1 MELNV
6 SFTDNRPEQA
16 SQGNRPLIKGIITA
30 VLILVMLI
38 PTFFISS
45 LVRERQQ
52 RQAKVTSDVASKWA
66 QDQTITGP
74 YLYIPY
80 QEKLKDDKT
89 PASTK
94 ELILLPED
102 LSVTGDIIPEE
113 RKRSIYKV
121 LLYKSNL
128 NAKGTFHLQLPKDM
142 DPASVIWSDIKLC
155 MGISDFKGIE
165 KKVSIVCNGKSYDL
179 TPGLPTAGIDS
190 SGLSS
195 TVEFT
200 PQMLGNAIHFEM
212 PLQIRGSRQLHFAPL
227 SGNSQFTLQSSWP
240 NPSFDGTSLPSVR
253 EVSEGGFSATWTFNK
268 ANLPFNTIVTG
279 GGIKKQ
285 PFSFGVSMVQPADQY
300 AKTERSVKYALLI
313 IGLTFSL
320 FFIVELMQ
328 KKPIHP
334 MQYVLVGLALVIFY
348 TLLLSISEF
357 IVFDTAYL
365 LAASA
370 TVLLISLYTKGLF
383 RSWKTAGIFGTTL
396 AGLYAFIFVLIR
408 LEDTA
413 LLLGSIGLFIILAA
427 VMYVSRRINW
437 YPASQPVI

>member
-6 SFTDNRPEQA
+6 SFTGNGPERA
-16 SQGNRPLIKGIITA
+16 QGNRPLIKGIITA
-30 VLILVMLI
+30 VLILVMLV

-45 LVRERQQ
+45 LVDERQA
-52 RQAKVTSDVASKWA
+52 RQAQVTSDVASKWA

-80 QEKLKDDKT
+80 QEKLKDGRT
-89 PASTK
+89 LSSTK
-94 ELILLPED
+94 ELVLLPED

-128 NAKGTFHLQLPKDM
+128 NAKGIFHLRLPKEVDA
-142 DPASVIWSDIKLC
+142 ASVLWSDIKIC

-165 KKVSIVCNGKSYDL
+165 RKVSIVCNEKSYDL
-179 TPGLPTAGIDS
+179 APGLPTASIDKT
-190 SGLSS
+190 GLSS
-195 TVEFT
+195 SIELT
-200 PQMLGNAIHFEM
+200 PQMLGNDIRFEM
-212 PLQIRGSRQLHFAPL
+212 PLQIRGSRQLHFVPL
-227 SGNSQFTLQSSWP
+227 SGNSQFTLRSSWP
-240 NPSFDGTSLPSVR
+240 NPSFDGTSLPSLR
-253 EVSEGGFSATWTFNK
+253 EVSEGGFTATWTFNK
-268 ANLPFNTIVTG
+268 ANLPFNTIIPAA
-279 GGIKKQ
+279 GIEKQ
-285 PFSFGVSMVQPADQY
+285 PYSFGVSMVQPADQY

-334 MQYVLVGLALVIFY
+334 VQYVLVGLALVIFY
-348 TLLLSISEF
+348 TLLLAVSEF
-357 IVFDTAYL
+357 MLFDTAYL

-370 TVLLISLYTKGLF
+370 TILLISLYTKSLF

-413 LLLGSIGLFIILAA
+413 LLLGSIGLFIILSA
-427 VMYVSRRINW
+427 VMYVSRKINW
-437 YPASQPVI
+437 YPASQTVA